1 MKIKVRTEISDKYED
16 IEVAIFANKLS
27 EEVQSIVDITQ
38 NLNTNLRK
46 VIGTK
51 DNDIFLIN
59 VEDIICFYS
68 EEKSNYCRTIK
79 DEFKIKQPLYELEE
93 KLSPKDFVRISNS
106 CIININQVECF
117 NTGVIGTIMVKFK
130 DGNVEYVSRRR
141 ISQVMKTLKGGD

>member
-16 IEVAIFANKLS
+16 IEVAIFANKLT
-27 EEVQSIVDITQ
+27 EEVQTIIDMTQ

-51 DNDIFLIN
+51 DNDIFLIS
-59 VEDIICFYS
+59 VDDIICFYS
-68 EEKSNYCRTIK
+68 EGKSNYCRTTQNI
-79 DEFKIKQPLYELEE
+79 FKIKQPLYELEE
-93 KLSPKDFVRISNS
+93 KLSPSDFVRISNS

-117 NTGVIGTIMVKFK
+117 NTGIVGTIMVKFK

-141 ISQVMKTLKGGD
+141 VSQVMKALKGGK